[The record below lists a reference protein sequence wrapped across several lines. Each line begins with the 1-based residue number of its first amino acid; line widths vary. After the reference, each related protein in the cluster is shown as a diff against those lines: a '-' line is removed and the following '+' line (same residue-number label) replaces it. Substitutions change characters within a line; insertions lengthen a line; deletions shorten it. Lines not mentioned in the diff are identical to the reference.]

1 VPQQDY
7 PPDQSYFP
15 GAKIRLILRVEEY
28 SQSIVDPSK
37 LQPPQLIKG
46 TQVQAATLTYQQDPT
61 APPGIVRYVIASS
74 ADAAAPGG
82 PQAQSTSSDGLT
94 QVVAGI
100 IPHDAKMGRNGW
112 KQGDTLDVA
121 FRYIDLPVDPRAFR
135 SVAIEFYLG
144 VLTQQQFSAGVS
156 GQSQSV
162 PQGQTQTAVPAN
174 MIPDTWVD
182 AAGNQRTNLRFQG
195 WVDDWEYDWTAEGTA
210 LVRMKC
216 VDNTRLLLDQE
227 MPPQMTIDVT
237 KPVDQAVAQ
246 LLTNFPQMQGLTV
259 EYRPAVAPGSIPIL
273 QGILGPTAYRPDLGG
288 PTASKGSGTSGT
300 NKQSVWDYLV
310 EIMLLIGHNC
320 RMEGTNII
328 IQRVRTATSK
338 GFPPRYDDPF
348 TGYTW
353 ADGQVHPLRTFVW
366 GRNVMAAKCGRKYT
380 RSARKNIEI
389 RCLVGESLIE
399 ARDIEKA
406 YRRWYSGSVVT
417 VTGEGG
423 RVLTGTPNHPMLTAR
438 GWVPLGELVEG
449 DDLVCCSLP
458 ERGGGADLHVDAA
471 PTEFR
476 QLFDSLPDAGG
487 AERVAGR
494 KVDFHGDGMESEV
507 EVVTTGGLLR
517 HGSEPSPTEHLRQ
530 IALEAAGKAARL
542 LKYLGSFLLHPAN
555 LFACP
560 MGAPHGVVHGLG
572 EGFGA
577 LRPQFSESVL
587 ARGAEV
593 SDPDAG
599 EDEQVPDGSRV
610 ELKLPGQVS
619 DGGPVRVL
627 LWKLWRCFQNGG
639 QSGSP
644 TSLVDVPAR
653 SGREPGLSEASAEG
667 VLREV
672 LGSFELSE
680 RRALGI
686 TTSKVLKVERR
697 AWAGHVF
704 NLQTR
709 TGWYVANGILS
720 HNCYDPGKKQTL
732 VARHPPLVAGNDSSG
747 PQTVNK
753 RAVSTLPGD
762 GGNVTKYCVY
772 TVSGITDLNTLQ
784 KVAQHYYEGLNRGEL
799 LVKLS
804 TRNVASYGGDNSDPD
819 LLDLLAGDRIEYL
832 VDRVDLS
839 QPTAVSQSIGELES
853 AATQQAAAQQQ
864 LAALGFDPG
873 FVAAYLTAFSSTSFQ
888 TQFVVKS
895 GTLAWDV
902 DKGIDL
908 DFEAVNFVE
917 VALDANSGFDDSSL
931 QPQAGTQPTKTQQ
944 SSGVNG

>member
-1 VPQQDY
+1 MPAQDY

-28 SQSIVDPSK
+28 SDSIVDPSK
-37 LQPPQLIKG
+37 LQAPQLIKG
-46 TQVQAATLTYQQDPT
+46 TQQQAATLTYQQDPT
-61 APPGIVRYVIASS
+61 APAGVTRYVIASS
-74 ADAAAPGG
+74 ADSAAAGG

-112 KQGDTLDVA
+112 KQGDTLDVS

-156 GQSQSV
+156 GQTQSIT
-162 PQGQTQTAVPAN
+162 QGQTQTAVPAN
-174 MIPDTWVD
+174 MIPDKWVD

-195 WVDDWEYDWTAEGTA
+195 WADDWEYDWSAEGTA

-227 MPPQMTIDVT
+227 MPPQLAIDVK

-259 EYRPAVAPGSIPIL
+259 EYRPAVQQGSIPQL
-273 QGILGPTAYRPDLGG
+273 DSILGPTAYRPDLGG

-366 GRNVMAAKCGRKYT
+366 GRNVMAVKCSRKYT
-380 RSARKNIEI
+380 RTARKNIEI
-389 RCLVGESLIE
+389 R
-399 ARDIEKA
+399 
-406 YRRWYSGSVVT
+406 
-417 VTGEGG
+417 
-423 RVLTGTPNHPMLTAR
+423 
-438 GWVPLGELVEG
+438 
-449 DDLVCCSLP
+449 
-458 ERGGGADLHVDAA
+458 
-471 PTEFR
+471 
-476 QLFDSLPDAGG
+476 
-487 AERVAGR
+487 
-494 KVDFHGDGMESEV
+494 
-507 EVVTTGGLLR
+507 
-517 HGSEPSPTEHLRQ
+517 
-530 IALEAAGKAARL
+530 
-542 LKYLGSFLLHPAN
+542 
-555 LFACP
+555 
-560 MGAPHGVVHGLG
+560 
-572 EGFGA
+572 
-577 LRPQFSESVL
+577 
-587 ARGAEV
+587 
-593 SDPDAG
+593 
-599 EDEQVPDGSRV
+599 
-610 ELKLPGQVS
+610 
-619 DGGPVRVL
+619 
-627 LWKLWRCFQNGG
+627 
-639 QSGSP
+639 
-644 TSLVDVPAR
+644 
-653 SGREPGLSEASAEG
+653 
-667 VLREV
+667 
-672 LGSFELSE
+672 
-680 RRALGI
+680 
-686 TTSKVLKVERR
+686 
-697 AWAGHVF
+697 
-704 NLQTR
+704 
-709 TGWYVANGILS
+709 
-720 HNCYDPGKKQTL
+720 CYDPGKKQTL
-732 VARHPPLVAGNDSSG
+732 VARHPPLVAGNSASG
-747 PQTVNK
+747 PQTTNK

-772 TVSGITDLNTLQ
+772 TVSGITDANTLQ

-799 LVKLS
+799 FVKLS

-839 QPTAVSQSIGELES
+839 QPTAVSQSIGELED
-853 AATQQAAAQQQ
+853 ANTQQAAAQQQ
-864 LAALGFDPG
+864 LAALGFDPA
-873 FVAAYLTAFSSTSFQ
+873 FVSAYLTAFSSTSFQ

-908 DFEAVNFVE
+908 DFEAINFVE

-931 QPQAGTQPTKTQQ
+931 MPQAGTQPSKTQQ

>member
-1 VPQQDY
+1 VPSQDY

-28 SQSIVDPSK
+28 STSIVDPSK

-61 APPGIVRYVIASS
+61 APSGIVRYVITSS

-144 VLTQQQFSAGVS
+144 VLTQQQFSAGVA
-156 GQSQSV
+156 GQTQSIT
-162 PQGQTQTAVPAN
+162 QGQTQTAVPVN

-195 WVDDWEYDWTAEGTA
+195 WVDDWEYDWSAEGTA

-227 MPPQMTIDVT
+227 MPPQLSIDVT

-259 EYRPAVAPGSIPIL
+259 EYRPAVAQGSIPQL
-273 QGILGPTAYRPDLGG
+273 SGILGPAAYRPDLGG

-348 TGYTW
+348 SGYTW

-366 GRNVMAAKCGRKYT
+366 GRNVMAAKCSRKYT
-380 RSARKNIEI
+380 RTARKNIEI
-389 RCLVGESLIE
+389 R
-399 ARDIEKA
+399 
-406 YRRWYSGSVVT
+406 
-417 VTGEGG
+417 
-423 RVLTGTPNHPMLTAR
+423 
-438 GWVPLGELVEG
+438 
-449 DDLVCCSLP
+449 
-458 ERGGGADLHVDAA
+458 
-471 PTEFR
+471 
-476 QLFDSLPDAGG
+476 
-487 AERVAGR
+487 
-494 KVDFHGDGMESEV
+494 
-507 EVVTTGGLLR
+507 
-517 HGSEPSPTEHLRQ
+517 
-530 IALEAAGKAARL
+530 
-542 LKYLGSFLLHPAN
+542 
-555 LFACP
+555 
-560 MGAPHGVVHGLG
+560 
-572 EGFGA
+572 
-577 LRPQFSESVL
+577 
-587 ARGAEV
+587 
-593 SDPDAG
+593 
-599 EDEQVPDGSRV
+599 
-610 ELKLPGQVS
+610 
-619 DGGPVRVL
+619 
-627 LWKLWRCFQNGG
+627 
-639 QSGSP
+639 
-644 TSLVDVPAR
+644 
-653 SGREPGLSEASAEG
+653 
-667 VLREV
+667 
-672 LGSFELSE
+672 
-680 RRALGI
+680 
-686 TTSKVLKVERR
+686 
-697 AWAGHVF
+697 
-704 NLQTR
+704 
-709 TGWYVANGILS
+709 
-720 HNCYDPGKKQTL
+720 CYDPGKKQTL

-747 PQTVNK
+747 PQTTNK

-772 TVSGITDLNTLQ
+772 TVSGITDMNTLQ

-804 TRNVASYGGDNSDPD
+804 TRNVASYGGNNSDPD

-839 QPTAVSQSIGELES
+839 QPTAVSQSIGELED
-853 AATQQAAAQQQ
+853 AATQQSAAQQQ
-864 LAALGFDPG
+864 LSALGFDPG
-873 FVAAYLTAFSSTSFQ
+873 FVSAYLTAFSSTSFQ